1 MCYNVN
7 MENFV
12 NGKVHIDKKLFE
24 KFVKIKKPIPLEVLT
39 GFFKCTLSQLQ
50 EWCKVTYGCTLNE
63 KIKTSTK
70 SLKKKTVFNEENFRL
85 FTLSNQVD
93 IMKDQKNYCIDRYV
107 DFFSFIDV
115 DELDETCKYTF
126 CGRNFR
132 QSVDTCIYYDRMD
145 IYENLQ
151 VRRNESP
158 NLLKHMA
165 EVCLDLNSKSV
176 ENNVDTFKANAYIA
190 LNKFWDTNSS

>member
-1 MCYNVN
+1 MSLIKHVN
-7 MENFV
+7 IHLWE
-12 NGKVHIDKKLFE
+12 
-24 KFVKIKKPIPLEVLT
+24 
-39 GFFKCTLSQLQ
+39 
-50 EWCKVTYGCTLNE
+50 
-63 KIKTSTK
+63 
-70 SLKKKTVFNEENFRL
+70 
-85 FTLSNQVD
+85 
-93 IMKDQKNYCIDRYV
+93 
-107 DFFSFIDV
+107 
-115 DELDETCKYTF
+115 
-126 CGRNFR
+126 NFR